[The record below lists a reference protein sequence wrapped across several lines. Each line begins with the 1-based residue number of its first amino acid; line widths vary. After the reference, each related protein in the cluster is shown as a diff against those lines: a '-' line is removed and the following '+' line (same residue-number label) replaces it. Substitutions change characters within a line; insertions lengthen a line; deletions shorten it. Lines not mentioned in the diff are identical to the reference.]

1 MIYEWDPSSKKII
14 GSSCTQKHQT
24 LLFMLIVPFIHET
37 LVRLGNLLI
46 YNLAGDTRKTIDY
59 VFFCLLANVDS
70 QSANVHFAAVCS
82 SLQQFGRSILGKV
95 IRCDESVPQAFLVLQ
110 SPQLYSLVTLCPE
123 SSWKVFIGLLRK
135 VDKIVSFAVEPLQ
148 VELFYF
154 YPVML
159 FNLLLTKG
167 IFVFQLS
174 WYSTGFTIAPTTQE
188 SEVMLGKSVLS
199 GA

>member
-1 MIYEWDPSSKKII
+1 M
-14 GSSCTQKHQT
+14 
-24 LLFMLIVPFIHET
+24 
-37 LVRLGNLLI
+37 
-46 YNLAGDTRKTIDY
+46 
-59 VFFCLLANVDS
+59 
-70 QSANVHFAAVCS
+70 
-82 SLQQFGRSILGKV
+82 
-95 IRCDESVPQAFLVLQ
+95 
-110 SPQLYSLVTLCPE
+110 TLCPE
-123 SSWKVFIGLLRK
+123 SSWKVLIGLLRK
-135 VDKIVSFAVEPLQ
+135 IDKIVSIAVEPLQ